1 MQRSLNFIDFNKRV
15 NNIMISGLSE
25 ETIRVNDIVLNND
38 HQKVNHILSIIDCKD
53 ISNNDVT
60 ITRIGKQRE
69 NKCRIA
75 KVTLSNKEDREKVL
89 KKVPLKRSSEPWG
102 KVYI

>member
-1 MQRSLNFIDFNKRV
+1 
-15 NNIMISGLSE
+15 MISGLSE

-69 NKCRIA
+69 NICRIA

-89 KKVPLKRSSEPWG
+89 KKAPLLK
-102 KVYI
+102 